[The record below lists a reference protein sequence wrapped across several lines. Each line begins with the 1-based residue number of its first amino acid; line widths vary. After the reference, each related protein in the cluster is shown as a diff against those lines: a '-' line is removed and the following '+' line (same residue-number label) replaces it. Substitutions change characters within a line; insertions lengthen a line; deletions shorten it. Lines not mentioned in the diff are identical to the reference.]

1 MKPALAARAILPCL
15 LAASLLLAVPAVASS
30 QAAAPAPP
38 PVAFLHVNLIP
49 MDSERVLADHAVV
62 VQGGVITALG
72 PTADVKVP
80 PGAQTI
86 DGHGLWLLPGL
97 VDSHMHLLAVDE
109 LSLYLANGVTSVRNM
124 SGEPMH
130 LWWRR
135 EIREGRM
142 AGPTLETASPQ
153 FDSVPPEGTN
163 RVIVTTRE
171 EAERAVDALAA
182 DYDLFKV
189 YNGLTVE
196 AYEGVADAAR
206 RHGAR
211 VVGHIPR
218 APGLEGVLAAG
229 QASIDHA
236 EEFLYTAFHNAG
248 SEKIP
253 EVVKAVHDAGTWV
266 TPTLVT
272 FERIGQ
278 QIGDAASLE
287 ARPEQRF
294 VDPAMRRQWLSQS
307 NHYLRDFKPEDE
319 QRFSSKMPFLRLLT
333 RELHAAG
340 VPLLAGTDAGI
351 AFGVPYV
358 LPGFSLHEELAE
370 LVACGLSPY
379 EALRTATVNPGR
391 FGRSDPITGIIAVG
405 ARADLLLVR
414 GNPLLDVAHA
424 REIEGVMVRGRWM
437 PRAGIDALLESL
449 PRLYADETAFL
460 ERVERDG
467 IAQAAK
473 EFTAARARD
482 PALRW
487 FRESTLNGL
496 GYDLL
501 DQGRTADAV
510 AAFEL
515 NVLAYPASADPYDS
529 LGEAQLAA
537 GDRKGAL
544 ANYERAA
551 AMNPWNTH
559 AAEVAAELRKS
570 P

>member
-1 MKPALAARAILPCL
+1 MKLSLAARVIVP
-15 LAASLLLAVPAVASS
+15 SLLVAVLSL
-30 QAAAPAPP
+30 AAPAAASPQTAPP
-38 PVAFLHVNLIP
+38 PIAFVHVNLVP
-49 MDSERVLADHAVV
+49 MDSERVLADQAVV
-62 VQGGVITALG
+62 VQGGLITALG
-72 PTADVKVP
+72 PTADVTVP
-80 PGAQTI
+80 PEAQTI

-97 VDSHMHLLAVDE
+97 IDSHMHLLEPDE
-109 LSLYLANGVTSVRNM
+109 LSLYLANGVTTVRNM
-124 SGEPMH
+124 SGEPLH

-163 RVIVTTRE
+163 RVIVKTRE
-171 EAERAVDALAA
+171 EAERAVDALAT

-196 AYEGVADAAR
+196 VYEGVADAAR

-218 APGLEGVLAAG
+218 APGLDGVLAAG

-236 EEFLYTAFHNAG
+236 EEFLYTAFRNSG

-272 FERIGQ
+272 FDMIGR
-278 QIGDAASLE
+278 QIGDAASLD

-294 VDPAMRRQWLSQS
+294 VDPAMRKQWLSQS
-307 NHYLRDFKPEDE
+307 NHYLRDFKPEDA
-319 QRFSSKMPFLRLLT
+319 QRFSEKMPFLRLLT
-333 RELHAAG
+333 RELHAGG

-391 FGRSDPITGIIAVG
+391 FGRTDPITGIIATG
-405 ARADLLLVR
+405 ARADLLLVH
-414 GNPLLDVAHA
+414 GDPLQDVAHVQ
-424 REIEGVMVRGRWM
+424 EIAGVMVRGRWL
-437 PRAGIDALLESL
+437 PEAELDALLESL
-449 PRLYADETAFL
+449 PRLYADEAAFVKVL
-460 ERVERDG
+460 RDDG
-467 IAQAAK
+467 VAAAAQRFAA
-473 EFTAARARD
+473 AVAQDPHARLFRD
-482 PALRW
+482 
-487 FRESTLNGL
+487 STLNAL

-501 DQGRTADAV
+501 QAGRTQDAL

-515 NVLAYPASADPYDS
+515 NVRAYPGSADVHDS
-529 LGEAQLAA
+529 LGEARRAA
-537 GDRKGAL
+537 GDKAGAL
-544 ANYERAA
+544 ASYERAL
-551 AMNPWNTH
+551 AMNPWNTN
-559 AAEVAAELRKS
+559 AAAVLEELRAEH
-570 P
+570 